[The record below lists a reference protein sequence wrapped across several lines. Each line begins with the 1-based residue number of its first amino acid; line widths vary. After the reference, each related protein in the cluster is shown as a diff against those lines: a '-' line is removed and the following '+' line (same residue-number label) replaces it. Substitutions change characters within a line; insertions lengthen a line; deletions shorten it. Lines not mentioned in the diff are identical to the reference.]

1 MPTPKVCE
9 LAAPLD
15 QRLARRSSGSR
26 IFLRASGTHSKWV
39 QVRPA
44 LSFGPR
50 PLSFLPGTRTRMH
63 LLVRK
68 ARMLTPLLAVAV
80 ALAGFSPEHASCSTD
95 SNSCCNKTE
104 ATLPSSPC
112 CPVKKG
118 TCCESTVSDLVC
130 NHCAAARLSLGC
142 CCVSQPDQAPPAVP
156 DRSSSDTSL
165 VSVAAIASP
174 DYAWLA
180 PTVIERS
187 HGPAPGLDSPAQPS
201 LNVLFC
207 VWLK

>member
-1 MPTPKVCE
+1 MPTPTVCV

-15 QRLARRSSGSR
+15 RRLERLSGGSR
-26 IFLRASGTHSKWV
+26 IFLRASGTLSKWD

-44 LSFGPR
+44 LSSGPR
-50 PLSFLPGTRTRMH
+50 PLSFLMGTMTCMH

-80 ALAGFSPEHASCSTD
+80 ALGGFSPVLASCSTD
-95 SNSCCNKTE
+95 SNSCCQKTE
-104 ATLPSSPC
+104 PAPRPSAC
-112 CPVKKG
+112 CPVEKS
-118 TCCESTVSDLVC
+118 TCYESTASDLVC

-142 CCVSQPDQAPPAVP
+142 CCVSQPDQVPPAVP

-180 PTVIERS
+180 PTVSERPN
-187 HGPAPGLDSPAQPS
+187 GPAPGLDSPAQPS